1 MDVSAQTDS
10 AVCLGISVNAPPD
23 ASRFLPSSALVLFS
37 PRFSRGRWKISFT
50 PATALPTLAAF
61 MSSKTFNVAALAGDG
76 IGPEVMREAIKVLRV
91 VEKKFGFTLHLTE
104 APVGWAGIDA
114 AGQALPD
121 ATLALCRA
129 SDSILFGSV
138 GLPDRDPTI
147 PKEERPERAALLRL
161 RKEFGLFANLRPVKL
176 HKQLAHS
183 CPLQPDRQ
191 GNGIDILVVR
201 ELTGGMYFGQPKKT
215 EEISPGVM
223 RAIDTMVYTTPEIER
238 IAHVAF
244 KAAQLRRKKVTSID
258 KANVL
263 ENGVLWR
270 AVVTAVGNQYPD
282 VTLEHMF
289 VDNGAMQLMLKPTQF
304 DVMLCEN
311 MFGDILSDEAAAL
324 AGSLGM
330 LPSASLGVTNGQQ
343 TFGFYEPAGGT
354 APDIAGKNLANPIA
368 QILSV
373 ALLLRYSFGQNE
385 AANAI
390 DDAVSKAIASG
401 LRTGDI
407 FNPAEPAA
415 KKIGTLEMGDAIA
428 AAI

>member
-1 MDVSAQTDS
+1 M
-10 AVCLGISVNAPPD
+10 NKNY
-23 ASRFLPSSALVLFS
+23 
-37 PRFSRGRWKISFT
+37 KI
-50 PATALPTLAAF
+50 
-61 MSSKTFNVAALAGDG
+61 AALSGDG
-76 IGPEVMREAIKVLRV
+76 IGPEVMREAIKVLRA
-91 VEKKFGFTLHLTE
+91 VEKKFSLSFQVTE

-114 AGQALPD
+114 AGKALPD
-121 ATLALCRA
+121 ATLALCKA

-147 PKEERPERAALLRL
+147 PKEERPERAALLRI
-161 RKEFGLFANLRPVKL
+161 RKEFGLFANLRPVQLPKA
-176 HKQLAHS
+176 LAHS
-183 CPLQPDRQ
+183 CPLAPDRQ

-215 EEISPGVM
+215 EDLGNGQQ
-223 RAIDTMVYTTPEIER
+223 RATDTMVYTTAEIER

-244 KAAQLRRKKVTSID
+244 KAAQLRRKKLTSID

-263 ENGVLWR
+263 ENGILWR
-270 AVVTAVGNQYPD
+270 ETVTRIGKQYPD
-282 VTLEHMF
+282 VALEHMF
-289 VDNGAMQLMLKPTQF
+289 VDNGAMQLMLRPTQF

-330 LPSASLGVTNGQQ
+330 LPSASLGATNGEQ

-354 APDIAGKNLANPIA
+354 APDIAGKHLANPIA

-373 ALLLRYSFGQNE
+373 ALMLRYSFQLND

-390 DDAVSKAIASG
+390 DAAVTKAINSG

-407 FNPAEPAA
+407 YNTADTAA
-415 KKIGTLEMGDAIA
+415 KRVGTREMGDAIA
-428 AAI
+428 GAI

>member
-1 MDVSAQTDS
+1 MKS
-10 AVCLGISVNAPPD
+10 
-23 ASRFLPSSALVLFS
+23 F
-37 PRFSRGRWKISFT
+37 KI
-50 PATALPTLAAF
+50 
-61 MSSKTFNVAALAGDG
+61 AALAGDG
-76 IGPEVMREAIKVLRV
+76 IGPEVMREAVKVLRAT
-91 VEKKFGFTLHLTE
+91 EKKFGFKLDITE

-114 AGQALPD
+114 SGKALPD
-121 ATLALCRA
+121 ATLALCRN
-129 SDSILFGSV
+129 SDAILFGSV

-147 PKEERPERAALLRL
+147 PKEQRPERAALLRI
-161 RKEFGLFANLRPVKL
+161 RKEFGLFANLRPVRLPKA
-176 HKQLAHS
+176 LAHA
-183 CPLQPDRQ
+183 CPLAQDRQ

-215 EEISPGVM
+215 EEIHGGQ

-244 KAAQLRRKKVTSID
+244 KAARLRRKKVTSID

-270 AVVTAVGNQYPD
+270 EVVTQIGQNYSE

-289 VDNGAMQLMLKPTQF
+289 VDNAAMQLVLKPAQF

-324 AGSLGM
+324 GGSLGM
-330 LPSASLGVTNGQQ
+330 LPSASLGATSGEK

-368 QILSV
+368 QILSS
-373 ALLLRYSFGQNE
+373 AMMLRHSFGLND
-385 AANAI
+385 AAA
-390 DDAVSKAIASG
+390 AVESAVTKAIEAG
-401 LRTGDI
+401 NRTGDI
-407 FNPAEPAA
+407 FNPNESSAR
-415 KKIGTLEMGDAIA
+415 KVGTRDLGDAIA
-428 AAI
+428 AGI

>member
-1 MDVSAQTDS
+1 M
-10 AVCLGISVNAPPD
+10 
-23 ASRFLPSSALVLFS
+23 
-37 PRFSRGRWKISFT
+37 KSF
-50 PATALPTLAAF
+50 
-61 MSSKTFNVAALAGDG
+61 NIAALAGDG
-76 IGPEVMREAIKVLRV
+76 IGNEVMAEAVKVLRAT
-91 VEKKFGFTLHLTE
+91 ETKFGFQLNITA

-114 AGQALPD
+114 AGKALPD
-121 ATLALCRA
+121 ATLALCKK

-176 HKQLAHS
+176 PKVLSHA
-183 CPLQPDRQ
+183 CPLAKERQ
-191 GNGIDILVVR
+191 GDGIDILVVR

-215 EEISPGVM
+215 EDLGNGQQ
-223 RAIDTMVYTTPEIER
+223 RAIDTMVYTTSEIER

-244 KAAQLRRKKVTSID
+244 KAAQLRRKKLTSID

-263 ENGVLWR
+263 ENGILWR
-270 AVVTAVGNQYPD
+270 ETVTRIGKQYPD

-324 AGSLGM
+324 GGSLGM
-330 LPSASLGVTNGQQ
+330 LPSASLGATNGDQ

-368 QILSV
+368 QILSS
-373 ALLLRYSFGQNE
+373 AMMLRQSFGLND
-385 AANAI
+385 AAAAIENA
-390 DDAVSKAIASG
+390 VTKAIEAG
-401 LRTGDI
+401 HRTGDI
-407 FNPAEPAA
+407 FNVAETGA
-415 KKIGTLEMGDAIA
+415 KRVGTSQMGDAIA
-428 AAI
+428 AAV

>member
-1 MDVSAQTDS
+1 MKS
-10 AVCLGISVNAPPD
+10 
-23 ASRFLPSSALVLFS
+23 F
-37 PRFSRGRWKISFT
+37 KI
-50 PATALPTLAAF
+50 
-61 MSSKTFNVAALAGDG
+61 AALAGDG

-91 VEKKFGFTLHLTE
+91 AQKKFDFELEITE

-121 ATLALCRA
+121 STLALCKN
-129 SDSILFGSV
+129 SDAILFGSV

-147 PKEERPERAALLRL
+147 PKEQRPERAALLRI
-161 RKEFGLFANLRPVKL
+161 RKEFGLFANLRPVQL
-176 HKQLAHS
+176 PRALAHA
-183 CPLQPDRQ
+183 CPLRPERQ
-191 GNGIDILVVR
+191 GEGIDILVVR

-215 EEISPGVM
+215 EDVPGGR

-238 IAHVAF
+238 IARVAF
-244 KAAQLRRKKVTSID
+244 QAARLRRKKVTSID

-270 AVVTAVGNQYPD
+270 EVVAQIGKQFPEVA
-282 VTLEHMF
+282 LEHMF
-289 VDNGAMQLMLKPTQF
+289 VDNGAMQLMLRPTQF

-330 LPSASLGVTNGQQ
+330 LPSASLGATSGEK

-368 QILSV
+368 QILSG
-373 ALLLRYSFGQNE
+373 ALMLRHSFNLNG
-385 AANAI
+385 AAAAI
-390 DDAVSKAIASG
+390 EHAVKKAIETGS
-401 LRTGDI
+401 RTGDI
-407 FNPAEPAA
+407 FNPVEPGAR
-415 KKIGTLEMGDAIA
+415 KICTREMGDAIA
-428 AAI
+428 AAV

>member
-1 MDVSAQTDS
+1 MTKT
-10 AVCLGISVNAPPD
+10 L
-23 ASRFLPSSALVLFS
+23 
-37 PRFSRGRWKISFT
+37 KI
-50 PATALPTLAAF
+50 
-61 MSSKTFNVAALAGDG
+61 AALAGDG
-76 IGPEVMREAIKVLRV
+76 IGPEVMREAIQVLRA
-91 VEKKFGFTLHLTE
+91 VEKKFPLSLQITE

-114 AGQALPD
+114 AGKALPD
-121 ATLALCRA
+121 ATLALCRE

-147 PKEERPERAALLRL
+147 PKEERPERAALLRI
-161 RKEFGLFANLRPVKL
+161 RKEFGLFANLRPVQLPKA
-176 HKQLAHS
+176 LAHS
-183 CPLQPDRQ
+183 CPLAPERQ

-215 EEISPGVM
+215 EDLGNGQQ
-223 RAIDTMVYTTPEIER
+223 RAIDTMVYTTSEIER

-244 KAAQLRRKKVTSID
+244 RAAQLRRKKVTSID

-270 AVVTAVGNQYPD
+270 EVVTRIGKNYPD
-282 VTLEHMF
+282 VALEHMF

-330 LPSASLGVTNGQQ
+330 LPSASLGATSGGQ
-343 TFGFYEPAGGT
+343 TFGFFEPAGGT

-373 ALLLRYSFGQNE
+373 ALMLRYSFQLND
-385 AANAI
+385 AANAV
-390 DDAVSKAIASG
+390 DAAVTKAINAG

-407 FNPAEPAA
+407 FNPADTAA
-415 KKIGTLEMGDAIA
+415 KKVGTREMGDAIA
-428 AAI
+428 AGV

>member
-1 MDVSAQTDS
+1 
-10 AVCLGISVNAPPD
+10 
-23 ASRFLPSSALVLFS
+23 
-37 PRFSRGRWKISFT
+37 
-50 PATALPTLAAF
+50 
-61 MSSKTFNVAALAGDG
+61 MSSSSFKIAALAGDG

-91 VEKKFGFTLHLTE
+91 IEKKFGFKIEITE

-114 AGQALPD
+114 AGKALPD
-121 ATLALCRA
+121 DTLALCRK

-147 PKEERPERAALLRL
+147 PKEQRPERAALLRI
-161 RKEFGLFANLRPVKL
+161 RKEFGLFANLRPVQLPKA
-176 HKQLAHS
+176 LAHA
-183 CPLQPDRQ
+183 CPLRVERQ
-191 GNGIDILVVR
+191 GDGIDVLVVR

-215 EEISPGVM
+215 EEISEGGKTFQ

-244 KAAQLRRKKVTSID
+244 KAAAGRRKRLTSID

-263 ENGVLWR
+263 ENGILWR
-270 AVVTAVGNQYPD
+270 DVVTRVGKEYPGI
-282 VTLEHMF
+282 TLEHMF
-289 VDNGAMQLMLKPTQF
+289 VDNAAMQLMLKPTQF

-330 LPSASLGVTNGQQ
+330 LPSASLGVTAGEK

-368 QILSV
+368 QILST
-373 ALLLRYSFGQNE
+373 ALMLRYSLGLNE
-385 AANAI
+385 AAAAI
-390 DDAVSKAIASG
+390 ESAVKKAIEAG
-401 LRTGDI
+401 NRTGDI
-407 FNPAEPAA
+407 FTASETGA
-415 KKIGTLEMGDAIA
+415 KRVGTKEMGDAIA